1 MDEIAALAGV
11 SKQTVYVHFRDKER
25 LFRDI
30 ILGTTKRV
38 EGLVRLIASTLSE
51 TQDLE
56 HDLGQLARRFVG
68 EIMEP
73 QVLRLRRLV
82 IATADRF
89 PEIGRIW
96 FEQGFERALASMATC
111 FKRLQD
117 RGLMQ
122 PDDPLLA
129 ANHFVGMLLWIPVN
143 KAMYTGDYNFS
154 TKTEL
159 ERDADATVRIFLRAY
174 GARRSV
180 P

>member
-1 MDEIAALAGV
+1 MMELSGDSRGGRKRQAIAEAATSLFLRKGYDGTSMDDIATLAGV

-111 FKRLQD
+111 F
-117 RGLMQ
+117 
-122 PDDPLLA
+122 
-129 ANHFVGMLLWIPVN
+129 
-143 KAMYTGDYNFS
+143 
-154 TKTEL
+154 
-159 ERDADATVRIFLRAY
+159 
-174 GARRSV
+174 
-180 P
+180 